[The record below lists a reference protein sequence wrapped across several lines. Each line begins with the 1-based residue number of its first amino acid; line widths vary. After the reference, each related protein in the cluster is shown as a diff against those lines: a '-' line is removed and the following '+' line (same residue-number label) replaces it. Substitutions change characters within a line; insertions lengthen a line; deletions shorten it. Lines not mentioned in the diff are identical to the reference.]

1 MIASTLSLLIALST
15 PTLNVKVDG
24 EGYFR
29 LARNG
34 EVAYAK
40 SVSLTVTGGKLATND
55 GAYILPV
62 VIIKGTPSELSSDL
76 QGRITADFNGQK
88 LEVGRFVLAT
98 FPDDVRPVESNGLLK
113 IFGEPT
119 LGEPGEGLNG
129 VIRSVEEGAKPVG
142 VPVRSNSTGTQP
154 KTNSQS
160 ETITAP
166 QRPVAP
172 GMVRVQLRELAEV
185 SGLNVRM
192 DQVANIIGEADLAR
206 QVAQISVTTPPP
218 IGIDRKIDQARV
230 ISRLRGAGLDIN
242 KIELVGEFVIVR
254 QESQEITHQTMVT
267 SAQTQLIDEY
277 GILKPESDR
286 IQSSFYAPKGET
298 KLTVEGTRR
307 SGQALSTTVV
317 IWVDGQRI
325 NSRTLRFVADS
336 PAVDLSIGQSV
347 TVQIVS
353 GDVSVEMPGKVQ
365 KVDKING
372 LVTVKLDTGAVLT
385 GRWTPQGFV
394 KVKA

>member
-1 MIASTLSLLIALST
+1 MIASTLSLLIALTT

-40 SVSLTVTGGKLATND
+40 SVSLTVTGGKLATSD

-62 VIIKGTPSELSSDL
+62 IIIKGTPSDLSSDL
-76 QGRITADFNGQK
+76 QGRITADFSGQK
-88 LEVGRFVLAT
+88 QEIGRFVLAT
-98 FPDDVRPVESNGLLK
+98 FPDDVRPVESHGLLK

-119 LGEPGEGLNG
+119 LGEPGEGLIG
-129 VIRSVEEGAKPVG
+129 VIRPVVENAKPEVTK
-142 VPVRSNSTGTQP
+142 PAQTGTGSQP
-154 KTNSQS
+154 KSSSQS

-185 SGLNVRM
+185 SGLTVRIE
-192 DQVANIIGEADLAR
+192 QVANIIGEADLAR
-206 QVAQISVTTPPP
+206 QIAQISITTPPP

-242 KIELVGEFVIVR
+242 KVELVGEFVIVR
-254 QESQEITHQTMVT
+254 QESQEVTHQAMVN
-267 SAQTQLIDEY
+267 SAQTQLLDEY

-298 KLTVEGTRR
+298 KLTLEGTRR

-317 IWVDGQRI
+317 IWVNGQRI
-325 NSRTLRFVADS
+325 NSRSLRFVADS
-336 PAVDLSIGQSV
+336 QAIDLALGESV
-347 TVQIVS
+347 SVHIVS

-372 LVTVKLDTGAVLT
+372 LVTVKLETGTVLT